1 MVNSLAMNIDVR
13 EYLRINPISVHELTL
28 SDNGNDCFLFFP
40 TTVDTR
46 GYRAFTQTQ
55 LFGALQRSVF
65 GNLLD
70 YGTTPPSIKGP
81 NDQTATISD
90 TQFRNYARR
99 ANVETFMRN
108 FNTQDAAL
116 NTNLDKTIMAL
127 RRKGV
132 LNYQSAVELQS
143 VSTRVLQVD

>member
-1 MVNSLAMNIDVR
+1 MNIDVR

-55 LFGALQRSVF
+55 LFKALQRSVF
-65 GNLLD
+65 GDLLNYD
-70 YGTTPPSIKGP
+70 TTPPRIKGP
-81 NDQTATISD
+81 NDLTATISD
-90 TQFRNYARR
+90 KQFRNYVRR
-99 ANVETFMRN
+99 TNVETFMRN
-108 FNTQDAAL
+108 FNTLVATL
-116 NTNLDKTIMAL
+116 NTNLDKTIMVL

-143 VSTRVLQVD
+143 VSARTLQRDWNT